1 MGDPTTYHFDL
12 DAEQRPQHAPLE
24 ERWWPG
30 IRDAAL
36 RASGARIYDAIK
48 GVRAV
53 VIHAT
58 AGGSSAGAASVIF
71 DRKAS
76 FHWLVP
82 DEDEPQHG
90 AFVWATCHEARA
102 AWHVRNSCCHRAIWN
117 GRGRINHWSLGIEV
131 VNRQVRTDAF
141 SDWQIEAT
149 AQVVRYAW
157 AKYPNLRH
165 VVSHAMLAPV
175 RRSDPGSLFPWA
187 QFREAVLDARGDV
200 VPQLVA
206 YAAELEAV
214 MPSVP
219 CCMTV

>member
-12 DAEQRPQHAPLE
+12 DATLRPKHAMLE

-36 RASGARIYDAIK
+36 EASSARIYDPIR

-90 AFVWATCHEARA
+90 SFVWATCHEARA
-102 AWHVRNSCCHRAIWN
+102 AWHVRNTCCHPAIWD

-131 VNRQVRTDAF
+131 VNRQVRSDAF
-141 SDWQIEAT
+141 SDWQVEAT
-149 AQVVRYAW
+149 AQIVRYAW

-165 VVSHAMLAPV
+165 VVSHAMLDPA
-175 RRSDPGSLFPWA
+175 RRSDPGRLFPWE
-187 QFREAVLDARGDV
+187 RLRTAVLDGREERV
-200 VPQLVA
+200 SELVA
-206 YAAELEAV
+206 RAAEVEAV
-214 MPSVP
+214 RPSAP
-219 CCMTV
+219 LCMVV

>member
-12 DAEQRPQHAPLE
+12 DPTARPAFAPLE

-36 RASGARIYDAIK
+36 KASSARIYDAIL

-71 DRKAS
+71 DGKAS

-102 AWHVRNSCCHRAIWN
+102 AWHVRNGCWHPMLWN

-131 VNRQVRTDAF
+131 VNQQVRSDTF
-141 SDWQIEAT
+141 SDWQVEAT
-149 AQVVRYAW
+149 AQIVRHAW

-165 VVSHAMLAPV
+165 VVSHAMLDPA
-175 RRSDPGSLFPWA
+175 RRSDPGSLFPWER
-187 QFREAVLDARGDV
+187 FRAAVLDAREDRT
-200 VPQLVA
+200 PELVA
-206 YAAELEAV
+206 GAAELEAV
-214 MPSVP
+214 LPSAP
-219 CCMTV
+219 FCMVV